1 VTVSQ
6 PLRRRRGAQVDIA
19 RAECAVR
26 YALTGAS
33 RTKPHIH
40 ACVLASHPAVAVIG
54 VPYPEWGERV
64 HAVVVLQP
72 GQQVTTEEIRAH
84 GKKLIAGYQAPRSV
98 EFVDAMPMSG
108 AGKILKR
115 DLRKRYWG
123 DDQSQVS

>member
-1 VTVSQ
+1 
-6 PLRRRRGAQVDIA
+6 
-19 RAECAVR
+19 
-26 YALTGAS
+26 
-33 RTKPHIH
+33 
-40 ACVLASHPAVAVIG
+40 VLASHPAVAVIG
-54 VPYPEWGERV
+54 VPYPEWGERI

-123 DDQSQVS
+123 EDQSQVS